1 MSSASTCFPISP
13 PPTHWQAWTRSSVTG
28 PTATSATGS
37 SPRSQTGARTG
48 AGLPENEPDPSTFY
62 VGGARGY
69 TDYRTIA
76 EQMAVTRR
84 A

>member
-1 MSSASTCFPISP
+1 M
-13 PPTHWQAWTRSSVTG
+13 
-28 PTATSATGS
+28 
-37 SPRSQTGARTG
+37 
-48 AGLPENEPDPSTFY
+48 NEPDPSTFY